1 MNTSLPDIY
10 NNLNNYSV
18 TKDLLLQLPRQK
30 NKKYFIIFYLKIKL
44 QLNTVVKILGPTLK
58 APLLNREVITY
69 RNGITD
75 RKLF

>member
-1 MNTSLPDIY
+1 MLYP
-10 NNLNNYSV
+10 
-18 TKDLLLQLPRQK
+18 
-30 NKKYFIIFYLKIKL
+30 FIK

-75 RKLF
+75 RKIAS

>member
-30 NKKYFIIFYLKIKL
+30 NKKYFIILLKKKL

-69 RNGITD
+69 RNGIN
-75 RKLF
+75 